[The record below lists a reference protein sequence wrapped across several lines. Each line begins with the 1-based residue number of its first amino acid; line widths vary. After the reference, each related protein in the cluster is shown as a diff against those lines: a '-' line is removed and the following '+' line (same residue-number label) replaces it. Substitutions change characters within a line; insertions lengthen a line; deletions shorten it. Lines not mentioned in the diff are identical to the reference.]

1 MMNRTEIEFIVVLEQ
16 RNASL
21 RRALAFAAF
30 ALLVALAGLASLADW
45 RITAAAWALI
55 VVAMPRFARR

>member
-1 MMNRTEIEFIVVLEQ
+1 MVVLEQ
-16 RNASL
+16 RNARL

-30 ALLVALAGLASLADW
+30 ALAVAFAGLLYLADW

-55 VVAMPRFARR
+55 VVAVPRFARR